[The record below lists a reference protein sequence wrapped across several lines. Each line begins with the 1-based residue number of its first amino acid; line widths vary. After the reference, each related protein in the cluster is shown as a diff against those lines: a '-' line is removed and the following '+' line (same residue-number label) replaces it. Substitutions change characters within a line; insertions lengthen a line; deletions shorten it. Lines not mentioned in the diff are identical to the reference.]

1 MSQLGPIGK
10 LGHWTATHF
19 RAVLVAWLV
28 IAVVFGVFAPRVE
41 TALSGAGWEATGSE
55 SVQARDLVAK
65 NFKGLGSYGLMV
77 VVHSPTQ
84 TTGDPAFRQAVAGVE
99 RTLRADRAV
108 THRRA
113 AAAGRLGL
121 ARRPHRRRPG
131 RRRAQ
136 PERDGPGGGR
146 AEGPAGRARRPRR
159 AGQPD
164 RRAGDVVGLQRG
176 QQVGDAEV
184 RGHLLA
190 GHARH
195 PRARVRLAGRRRA
208 AADADDPRARRR
220 RRLAV
225 PRHPAAGHLDLGD
238 ELRADVRARAGHRLR
253 AVRRLPLPRR
263 LLRLGALGRGGD
275 RGDDG
280 HRRQGRPV
288 QRPDG
293 ADLAQRRDAR
303 AQPGVPVDEPRD
315 HARGHLR
322 AGRDADAAARRAGQ
336 ARAARGQ
343 AGAQVGALRR
353 APLGALRGVG
363 RATVAAPAALR
374 ARLRRGP
381 RRARAAGLLAGHR
394 HAVDQGRPDRGR
406 LAPGL

>member
-19 RAVLVAWLV
+19 RAVLVGWLV

-65 NFKGLGSYGLMV
+65 NFSGLGSYGLMV

-108 THRRA
+108 TTVVAPQPGVSISRDRHTA
-113 AAAGRLGL
+113 VVQAG
-121 ARRPHRRRPG
+121 A
-131 RRRAQ
+131 RAQ

-146 AEGPAGRARRPRR
+146 AEGPAGRARRARR

-195 PRARVRLAGRRRA
+195 PRARVRLARRRRT

-225 PRHPAAGHLDLGD
+225 PRHPAHGHLDLGD

-263 LLRLGALGRGGD
+263 VLRLQALGRRGD

-293 ADLAQRRDAR
+293 ADLAQRGDAR
-303 AQPGVPVDEPRD
+303 AEPGVS
-315 HARGHLR
+315 
-322 AGRDADAAARRAGQ
+322 GR
-336 ARAARGQ
+336 
-343 AGAQVGALRR
+343 
-353 APLGALRGVG
+353 
-363 RATVAAPAALR
+363 
-374 ARLRRGP
+374 
-381 RRARAAGLLAGHR
+381 
-394 HAVDQGRPDRGR
+394 
-406 LAPGL
+406 